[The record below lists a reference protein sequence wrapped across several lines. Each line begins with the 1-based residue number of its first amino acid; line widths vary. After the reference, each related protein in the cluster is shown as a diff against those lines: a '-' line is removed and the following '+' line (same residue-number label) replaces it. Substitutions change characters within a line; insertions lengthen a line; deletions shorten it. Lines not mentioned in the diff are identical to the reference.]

1 MTEPV
6 MVVGDNPL
14 LAWQAGCRHLVEMAG
29 HEAYNMVTHI
39 ANPIHFCPEWL
50 AQYNPRQLLPK
61 EQGVSDVANTI
72 FPHKYAH
79 LPREDV
85 YARYKC
91 ANARGFKGRHKGR
104 WGTYFHRMIAFG
116 VKVGEEGGNNQL
128 EAVIRAMETWQKN
141 HKAALRICLSSP
153 DTDSTVKIMANPCL
167 QYVQFLCPDSQ
178 TTDML
183 AVYRNHDFFK
193 KAFGNFIGLGSL
205 LKFVCDH
212 TGRESGTL
220 TCHSAHAFI
229 GSTEQAIIQ
238 LAGIK
243 RNV

>member
-1 MTEPV
+1 MAEPV
-6 MVVGDNPL
+6 IVVGDDPL

-39 ANPIHFCPEWL
+39 ANPTHIRPEWL
-50 AQYNPRQLLPK
+50 AQYNPRQMLPK

-72 FPHKYAH
+72 FPRKYVS

-85 YARYKC
+85 YARYKR

-128 EAVIRAMETWQKN
+128 EAVIGAMETWQKN

-153 DTDSTVKIMANPCL
+153 NTDSTVKTMGNPCL
-167 QYVQFLCPDSQ
+167 QYVQFLCPDSR
-178 TTDML
+178 TVDML
-183 AVYRNHDFFK
+183 AVYRNHDFLK
-193 KAFGNFIGLGSL
+193 KAFGNFIGLGCL
-205 LKFVCDH
+205 LKFVCH
-212 TGRESGTL
+212 HAGRGPGNL
-220 TCHSAHAFI
+220 TCHSSHAFFEHAK
-229 GSTEQAIIQ
+229 GSFIRF
-238 LAGIK
+238 AGIE
-243 RNV
+243 